1 LKIVPATIVPLAKIL
16 IPDFLLAQISA
27 RYFRQL
33 KQQQAP
39 QTRTVGV

>member
-1 LKIVPATIVPLAKIL
+1 MPLAKIL

-27 RYFRQL
+27 TNFRRL

-39 QTRTVGV
+39 QIRTLGV